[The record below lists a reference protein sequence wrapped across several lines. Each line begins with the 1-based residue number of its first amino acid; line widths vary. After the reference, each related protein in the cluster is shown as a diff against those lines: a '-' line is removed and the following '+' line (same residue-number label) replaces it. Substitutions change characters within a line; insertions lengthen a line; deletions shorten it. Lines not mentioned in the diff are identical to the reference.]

1 MFRTRL
7 SFTARAMSASDTSGL
22 HPFGL
27 AEDEPPFD
35 LDAVHRTH
43 GNWLLAF
50 LRRRFSA
57 QDAEDLAQ
65 ETYARAASAQT
76 SIRNPRAFLARVAIN
91 AARDQFRRQAV
102 RPKLVGEGKATAMA
116 ATPAEAAEIL
126 LQKQIILS
134 LPPQLREVFLLRSY
148 TPMTNAEIAERCGI
162 SVKTVEERVTKAL
175 AICKVLLRD

>member
-1 MFRTRL
+1 
-7 SFTARAMSASDTSGL
+7 MSASDSPALLPPG
-22 HPFGL
+22 F

-50 LRRRFSA
+50 LRRRFSP

-65 ETYARAASAQT
+65 ETYVRAAASQ
-76 SIRNPRAFLARVAIN
+76 SPIRNPRAFLARVATN
-91 AARDQFRRQAV
+91 AARDQFRRQAA
-102 RPKLVGEGKATAMA
+102 RPMLVGEGEATAQA
-116 ATPAEAAEIL
+116 ATPAEALEDL

-134 LPPQLREVFLLRSY
+134 LPPQLRDVYLLRSY
-148 TPMTNAEIAERCGI
+148 TPLTNAEIAERCGI